1 MEKELSGK
9 ENEFLLSNELRKYY
23 STKEGESAIADY
35 FGKDYKDITP
45 IKYNDGYL
53 YILNAFGG
61 NLIFIKKNENNG
73 YYETKSLYGR
83 LPINSSIVSL
93 IIFCHETYWINNL
106 KETINSLFSFDQAK
120 VLIDERI
127 NKLKEII
134 NLVPFN
140 VFSFVVELYGNILSQ
155 YFSGKKEI
163 FEYLFSALTG
173 KVKITSSEFD
183 YFDKLLFILNYSSV
197 SLQVVKDVISKSKE
211 LFLSSDK
218 KEKQIQEAI
227 KRLKRHS
234 WYYSIEKYEYLEAFN
249 IITDFSNEDFWRIQK
264 ALIASKMNLGS
275 TFYECFASKNLV
287 LDSEFVTN
295 SYIYSLYIGV
305 SKAFLQKEFTSLNDK
320 IEIGKALIS
329 VPSCVEYQLY
339 AISLMFDE
347 LDDDMCKKIYDK
359 AVIRLMALKPKMV
372 ALFNNSA
379 KIKFSDFNDFT
390 EIQYIYF
397 EKFLAQKLDKH
408 MNFRLLLKFF
418 KKAFKSK
425 NDEIRNT
432 LCPIFMQC
440 LYATDRIQLELA
452 KRDDATFSDPEIK
465 ELIEYVS
472 LYNKI
477 INYQEIGSDFVEI

>member
-1 MEKELSGK
+1 MEKELSAK
-9 ENEFLLSNELRKYY
+9 ENEFLLSDELRKYY
-23 STKEGESAIADY
+23 STKEGESGIADY

-83 LPINSSIVSL
+83 LPINSSIASL

-120 VLIDERI
+120 VLIDDRI

-134 NLVPFN
+134 NLIPFN

-211 LFLSSDK
+211 LFLSSNK

-234 WYYSIEKYEYLEAFN
+234 WYYSIEKYEY
-249 IITDFSNEDFWRIQK
+249 FS
-264 ALIASKMNLGS
+264 
-275 TFYECFASKNLV
+275 
-287 LDSEFVTN
+287 
-295 SYIYSLYIGV
+295 IYRC
-305 SKAFLQKEFTSLNDK
+305 
-320 IEIGKALIS
+320 IES
-329 VPSCVEYQLY
+329 V
-339 AISLMFDE
+339 F
-347 LDDDMCKKIYDK
+347 
-359 AVIRLMALKPKMV
+359 
-372 ALFNNSA
+372 
-379 KIKFSDFNDFT
+379 
-390 EIQYIYF
+390 
-397 EKFLAQKLDKH
+397 
-408 MNFRLLLKFF
+408 
-418 KKAFKSK
+418 
-425 NDEIRNT
+425 
-432 LCPIFMQC
+432 
-440 LYATDRIQLELA
+440 A
-452 KRDDATFSDPEIK
+452 KRIHQFK
-465 ELIEYVS
+465 
-472 LYNKI
+472 
-477 INYQEIGSDFVEI
+477 

>member
-1 MEKELSGK
+1 MEKELSAK
-9 ENEFLLSNELRKYY
+9 ENEFLLSDELRKYY
-23 STKEGESAIADY
+23 STKEGESGIADY

-83 LPINSSIVSL
+83 LPINSSIASL

-120 VLIDERI
+120 VLIDDRI

-134 NLVPFN
+134 NLIPFN

-211 LFLSSDK
+211 LFLSSNK

-287 LDSEFVTN
+287 LDS
-295 SYIYSLYIGV
+295 
-305 SKAFLQKEFTSLNDK
+305 
-320 IEIGKALIS
+320 IGKALIS

-359 AVIRLMALKPKMV
+359 AVIRLMALKPNMV

>member
-1 MEKELSGK
+1 MEKQLSAK
-9 ENEFLLSNELRKYY
+9 ENEFLLSDELRKYY
-23 STKEGESAIADY
+23 STKEGESGIADY

-83 LPINSSIVSL
+83 LPINSSIASL

-106 KETINSLFSFDQAK
+106 KETINSLFSFDQ
-120 VLIDERI
+120 D
-127 NKLKEII
+127 
-134 NLVPFN
+134 

-183 YFDKLLFILNYSSV
+183 YFDKLLFILNYSSA

-264 ALIASKMNLGS
+264 ALIAGKMNLGS

-287 LDSEFVTN
+287 LDSEFVTS
-295 SYIYSLYIGV
+295 SYNYALYIGV

-359 AVIRLMALKPKMV
+359 AVIRLMALKPNMV

-379 KIKFSDFNDFT
+379 KIKISDFNDFT

-425 NDEIRNT
+425 KDEIRNT